1 MQHLEIIFALTTLF
15 LLVLSSFYGKSRKP
29 LKITFL
35 IGSGFLVLHFVF
47 ETIRWQMIF
56 IYLIFIILSLFL
68 LKRSIAHLVFR
79 WIGFFFGLLFMF
91 TSVFFAIGMP
101 VITLPEPTGKY
112 DVGTSSFSLM
122 DEERDEIHTDDTND
136 KRELFIEVWYPGAL
150 HEPVTP
156 KSLWS
161 ELYSGQRDVVRFTLN
176 YLKRI
181 KTHSYPDIPPAL
193 DEGQFPLLLF
203 NHGLQMFTSQSTM
216 LMEHLASNGYIVVS
230 IAHPYESLRVNLAQG
245 GTVLPEF
252 ITSLEK
258 FKEAMEWIKKT
269 SGPIVAAQDSIK
281 SIESREER
289 GEIMLRAIRNA
300 DLNLVVEEW
309 TKDNQ
314 YVLDRILT
322 PEENPLNFPHLIDTT
337 RIGIM
342 GMSIGGATAGEF
354 CKIDQRV
361 KAGINVDGLQY
372 GTTQDDSLNLP
383 FMMVYSDDGLGLNDF
398 MMLRS
403 KQDYYEFHLRDTRH
417 ADFTDMILV
426 WPVMKVYGQLGKIP
440 GERVI
445 ELTNRI
451 ILNFWDHYLKQK
463 PFYKFQEADYPE
475 LEVGSKYA
483 SQKGS

>member
-1 MQHLEIIFALTTLF
+1 MQLLEIVFTLATLI

-29 LKITFL
+29 LIISFL
-35 IGSGFLVLHFVF
+35 IGTGFLVLHFVF
-47 ETIRWQMIF
+47 EIIRWQMIF

-79 WIGFFFGLLFMF
+79 CIGFFFGLLFIF
-91 TSVFFAIGMP
+91 TSVFFALGMP
-101 VITLPEPTGKY
+101 VLSLPEPTGNY
-112 DVGTSSFSLM
+112 DVGTVSFSLM
-122 DEERDEIHTDDTND
+122 DDNRDEFHTDDPND
-136 KRELFIEVWYPGAL
+136 KRELFVEVWYPGEL
-150 HEPVTP
+150 LEPVTP

-161 ELYSGQRDVVRFTLN
+161 ELYSGQRDVVSFTLS
-176 YLKRI
+176 YLKGV
-181 KTHSYPDIPPAL
+181 KTHSYPDIPPAI

-203 NHGLQMFTSQSTM
+203 NHGLQMFTSQSTL

-245 GTVLPEF
+245 GTVRPEF

-258 FKEAMEWIKKT
+258 FNKAMEWIEKT
-269 SGPIVAAQDSIK
+269 SDPIVTAKDTIK
-281 SIESREER
+281 SVESREER
-289 GEIMLRAIRNA
+289 GEIMLSAIRNA
-300 DLNLVVEEW
+300 DLNQVVEEW

-314 YVLDRILT
+314 YVLDCIFAT
-322 PEENPLNFPHLIDTT
+322 EENPLNFPHLIDTS

-354 CKIDQRV
+354 CKVDNRV

-445 ELTNRI
+445 ELTNKI

-463 PFYKFQEADYPE
+463 PFYKFQDTDYPE
-475 LEVGSKYA
+475 LEVMIKYA
-483 SQKGS
+483 HQQGI

>member
-1 MQHLEIIFALTTLF
+1 
-15 LLVLSSFYGKSRKP
+15 LLVLSLFYGKSRKP
-29 LKITFL
+29 LKISFL
-35 IGSGFLVLHFVF
+35 IGTGFLVLLFVLDI
-47 ETIRWQMIF
+47 IRWQMIF

-68 LKRSIAHLVFR
+68 LKKSIAHLVYR
-79 WIGFFFGLLFMF
+79 WIGFFFGLLFVF
-91 TSVFFAIGMP
+91 TSIFFALGMP
-101 VITLPEPTGKY
+101 FLSLPEPTGNY
-112 DVGTSSFSLM
+112 DVGTVSFSLM
-122 DEERDEIHTDDTND
+122 DDNRDEFHTDDAND
-136 KRELFIEVWYPGAL
+136 KRELFVEVWYPGEL
-150 HEPVTP
+150 LEPVTP

-161 ELYSGQRDVVRFTLN
+161 ELYSGQRDVVSFTLS
-176 YLKRI
+176 YLKGV
-181 KTHSYPDIPPAL
+181 KTHSYPDIPPAI
-193 DEGQFPLLLF
+193 DEGPFPLLLF
-203 NHGLQMFTSQSTM
+203 NHGLQMFTSQSTL
-216 LMEHLASNGYIVVS
+216 LMEHLASNGYIIVS
-230 IAHPYESLRVNLAQG
+230 IAHPYESLRVNLAEG

-252 ITSLEK
+252 ITSLENFNK
-258 FKEAMEWIKKT
+258 AMEWIAKS
-269 SGPIVAAQDSIK
+269 SGPIVRAKETIK

-289 GEIMLRAIRNA
+289 GEIMLSAIRNA
-300 DLNLVVEEW
+300 DLNQVVEAW

-314 YVLDRILT
+314 YVLDRILAT
-322 PEENPLNFPHLIDTT
+322 EENPLNFPHLIDTT

-354 CKIDQRV
+354 CKVDNRV

-372 GTTQDDSLNLP
+372 GTTLGDSLNLP

-445 ELTNRI
+445 ELTNKI

-463 PFYKFQEADYPE
+463 PFYKFQDTDYPE
-475 LEVGSKYA
+475 LEMVIKYA
-483 SQKGS
+483 HQQGI